1 MRLKALY
8 LKVQL
13 KYNSNMGELMTIK
26 NIGFIGLGAMGSVM
40 APLIV
45 KSGYNVYGYDIKAN
59 IDKSSGINQV
69 QDIKELSSLDVIIF
83 MLPNG
88 KIVSDMAIKLLE
100 MNLKSVFIDMSSSD
114 PKETQELGQ
123 KLKNKGVKFLD
134 APVSGG
140 VVRAKTGDLMIM
152 AGGDEKLLE
161 EVNDLLSV
169 MGKIQFAGPL
179 GSGHAI
185 KALNN
190 YVSAAGL
197 ISSFEALATAR
208 SFGIKPENFL
218 KIINGATGKNNT
230 TEVKLDKFVISE
242 KFNSGFALDL
252 MVKDV
257 SIANSLIRDLS
268 SDKPFSNDVLNHL
281 SESLKA
287 LGGNPDHTEVY
298 KAIKK

>member
-1 MRLKALY
+1 
-8 LKVQL
+8 
-13 KYNSNMGELMTIK
+13 MGKLMKIK

-45 KSGYNVYGYDIKAN
+45 KSGWNVLGYDINTK
-59 IDKSSGINQV
+59 IDKSSGVKQVEDIN
-69 QDIKELSSLDVIIF
+69 EFSSLDVIIF

-88 KIVSDMAIKLLE
+88 RIVSEMAIKLLE
-100 MNLKSVFIDMSSSD
+100 KNLKAVFIDMSSSD
-114 PKETQELGQ
+114 PRETQELGK
-123 KLKNKGVKFLD
+123 KLKNKDVKFLD

-140 VVRAKTGDLMIM
+140 VARAITGDLMIM

-161 EVNDLLSV
+161 EVSDLLSV
-169 MGKIQFAGPL
+169 MGKVQFAGPL

-208 SFGIKPENFL
+208 SFGIEPENFL

-257 SIANSLIRDLS
+257 TIANSLIKGLS
-268 SDKPFSNDVLNHL
+268 SNKPLSNDVLYHL
-281 SESLKA
+281 SVSLKA
-287 LGGNPDHTEVY
+287 LSGNPDHTEVY
-298 KAIKK
+298 KTIKK

>member
-1 MRLKALY
+1 
-8 LKVQL
+8 
-13 KYNSNMGELMTIK
+13 MGELMTIK

-45 KSGYNVYGYDIKAN
+45 KSGCNVLGYDIKTK
-59 IDKSSGINQV
+59 IDKSSGVKQVEDIN
-69 QDIKELSSLDVIIF
+69 DFSGLDVIIF

-88 KIVSDMAIKLLE
+88 RVVSEMAIKLLE

-114 PKETQELGQ
+114 PRETQELGK

-140 VVRAKTGDLMIM
+140 VARAITGDLMIM

-161 EVNDLLSV
+161 EVSDLLSV
-169 MGKIQFAGPL
+169 MGKVQFAGPL

-208 SFGIKPENFL
+208 SFGIEPENFL

-257 SIANSLIRDLS
+257 TIANSLIRDIS
-268 SDKPFSNDVLNHL
+268 SNKPLSNDVLSHL
-281 SESLKA
+281 SEA
-287 LGGNPDHTEVY
+287 LRTLEGNPDHTEVY
-298 KAIKK
+298 KVIKK

>member
-1 MRLKALY
+1 
-8 LKVQL
+8 
-13 KYNSNMGELMTIK
+13 MTIK
-26 NIGFIGLGAMGSVM
+26 NVGFIGLGAMGSVM

-45 KSGYNVYGYDIKAN
+45 KSGYKVYGFDIGVN
-59 IDKSSGINQV
+59 IDKSSGVKQVEDIN
-69 QDIKELSSLDVIIF
+69 ELGGLDVLIF
-83 MLPNG
+83 MLPDG
-88 KIVSDMAIKLLE
+88 KIVSEVAQKL
-100 MNLKSVFIDMSSSD
+100 MKVNLKSIFIDMSSSD
-114 PKETQELGQ
+114 PKETQELG
-123 KLKNKGVKFLD
+123 KILKNKGIKFLD

-140 VVRAKTGDLMIM
+140 VARARTGDLMIM
-152 AGGDEKLLE
+152 VGGDETHLKEL
-161 EVNDLLSV
+161 DSLLSV
-169 MGKIQFAGPL
+169 MGKVQFAGPL

-190 YVSAAGL
+190 YMSAAGL
-197 ISSFEALATAR
+197 IASFEALATAR

-257 SIANSLIRDLS
+257 SIANRLIKDLS
-268 SDKPFSNDVLNHL
+268 SEKPLSNDVLSHL
-281 SESLKA
+281 SEA
-287 LGGNPDHTEVY
+287 LRTLEGNPDHTEVY

>member
-1 MRLKALY
+1 
-8 LKVQL
+8 
-13 KYNSNMGELMTIK
+13 MGELMTIK

-45 KSGYNVYGYDIKAN
+45 KSGCNVLGYDIKAK
-59 IDKSSGINQV
+59 IDKSSGVNQV
-69 QDIKELSSLDVIIF
+69 EDINEFSGLDVIIF

-88 KIVSDMAIKLLE
+88 RIVSEMAIKLVE
-100 MNLKSVFIDMSSSD
+100 KNLKSVFIDMSSSD
-114 PKETQELGQ
+114 PRETQELGK
-123 KLKNKGVKFLD
+123 KLKNTGVKFLD

-140 VVRAKTGDLMIM
+140 VARAKTGDLMIM

-161 EVNDLLSV
+161 ELNDLLSV
-169 MGKIQFAGPL
+169 MGKVQFAGPL

-208 SFGIKPENFL
+208 SFGIEPENFL

-257 SIANSLIRDLS
+257 TIANSLIKGLFS
-268 SDKPFSNDVLNHL
+268 NKPLSNDVLSHL
-281 SESLKA
+281 SESLKV

-298 KAIKK
+298 KTIKK

>member
-1 MRLKALY
+1 
-8 LKVQL
+8 
-13 KYNSNMGELMTIK
+13 MGKLMIIK

-45 KSGYNVYGYDIKAN
+45 KSGYTVHGYDIKAN
-59 IDKSSGINQV
+59 IDKSSGV
-69 QDIKELSSLDVIIF
+69 KHVKDIKELSNLDVVIF
-83 MLPNG
+83 MLPDG
-88 KIVSDMAIKLLE
+88 KIVSEVAKKLMD
-100 MNLKSVFIDMSSSD
+100 MNLKSIFIDMSSSD
-114 PKETQELGQ
+114 PQDTKALGII
-123 KLKNKGVKFLD
+123 LKNRGIRFLD

-140 VVRAKTGDLMIM
+140 VARAKTGDLMIM
-152 AGGDEKLLE
+152 AGGDEIHLKELD
-161 EVNDLLSV
+161 NLLST
-169 MGKIQFAGPL
+169 MGNVQFAGPL

-242 KFNSGFALDL
+242 NFNSGFALDL

-257 SIANSLIRDLS
+257 TIANSLIRDLS
-268 SDKPFSNDVLNHL
+268 SEKPFSNDVLSYL
-281 SESLKA
+281 SDSLKV

-298 KAIKK
+298 KTIKK

>member
-1 MRLKALY
+1 
-8 LKVQL
+8 
-13 KYNSNMGELMTIK
+13 MGELMTIK

-114 PKETQELGQ
+114 PRETQELGK
-123 KLKNKGVKFLD
+123 KLKNKDVKFLD

-140 VVRAKTGDLMIM
+140 VARAITGDLMIM

-161 EVNDLLSV
+161 EVSDLLSV
-169 MGKIQFAGPL
+169 MGKVQFAGPL

-208 SFGIKPENFL
+208 SFGIEPENFL

-257 SIANSLIRDLS
+257 TIANSLIKDIS
-268 SDKPFSNDVLNHL
+268 SNKPLSNDVLSHL
-281 SESLKA
+281 SEA
-287 LGGNPDHTEVY
+287 LRTLEGNPDHTEVY
-298 KAIKK
+298 KVIKK

>member
-1 MRLKALY
+1 
-8 LKVQL
+8 
-13 KYNSNMGELMTIK
+13 MGELMTIK

-45 KSGYNVYGYDIKAN
+45 KSGCNVLGYDTKAK
-59 IDKSSGINQV
+59 IDKSSGVNQV
-69 QDIKELSSLDVIIF
+69 EDINEFSGLDVIIF

-88 KIVSDMAIKLLE
+88 RVVSEMAIKLLE
-100 MNLKSVFIDMSSSD
+100 KNLKTVFIDMSSSD
-114 PKETQELGQ
+114 PRETQELG
-123 KLKNKGVKFLD
+123 KKFKNKDVKFLD

-140 VVRAKTGDLMIM
+140 VARAITGDLMIM
-152 AGGDEKLLE
+152 AGGDEKILE
-161 EVNDLLSV
+161 EVSDLLSV
-169 MGKIQFAGPL
+169 MGKVQFAGPL

-268 SDKPFSNDVLNHL
+268 SEKPLSSDVLSHL
-281 SESLKA
+281 SQA
-287 LGGNPDHTEVY
+287 LRTLEGNPDHTEVY

>member
-1 MRLKALY
+1 
-8 LKVQL
+8 
-13 KYNSNMGELMTIK
+13 MGELMTIK

-45 KSGYNVYGYDIKAN
+45 KSGCNVLGYDIKAK
-59 IDKSSGINQV
+59 IDKSSGVQQVEDIN
-69 QDIKELSSLDVIIF
+69 DFNGLDVKIF

-88 KIVSDMAIKLLE
+88 RIVSEMAIKLLE

-114 PKETQELGQ
+114 PRETQELGK

-140 VVRAKTGDLMIM
+140 VARAITGDLMIM

-161 EVNDLLSV
+161 EVSDLLSV
-169 MGKIQFAGPL
+169 MGKVQFAGPL

-208 SFGIKPENFL
+208 SFGIEPENFL

-257 SIANSLIRDLS
+257 TIANSLIKGLS
-268 SDKPFSNDVLNHL
+268 SNKPLSNDVLSHL
-281 SESLKA
+281 SESLKV
-287 LGGNPDHTEVY
+287 LGDNPDHTEVY
-298 KAIKK
+298 KTIKK